1 MHQPPYSVSGA
12 AKVGCNQN
20 LVYVG
25 FRAEFLIS
33 LALLIG
39 TVHAWHL
46 DVNVTSQRES
56 LSKNASVLLDNS
68 RSSAKI
74 RVGAAVVGASALVAS
89 EGQTGGAI
97 AIINEKGRLEVT
109 VVCGGST
116 TPKFPPRYLYI
127 KFVHSR
133 CFVNLMRLNRN
144 ILSKNK

>member
-1 MHQPPYSVSGA
+1 
-12 AKVGCNQN
+12 
-20 LVYVG
+20 
-25 FRAEFLIS
+25 
-33 LALLIG
+33 
-39 TVHAWHL
+39 VHAWHL

-97 AIINEKGRLEVT
+97 AIINEKGWLEVT

-116 TPKFPPRYLYI
+116 TPKFPSRYLYN
-127 KFVHSR
+127 
-133 CFVNLMRLNRN
+133 NLC
-144 ILSKNK
+144 IQDVS

>member
-1 MHQPPYSVSGA
+1 M
-12 AKVGCNQN
+12 
-20 LVYVG
+20 
-25 FRAEFLIS
+25 
-33 LALLIG
+33 
-39 TVHAWHL
+39 HAWHL

-109 VVCGGST
+109 VLSV
-116 TPKFPPRYLYI
+116 RQYYD
-127 KFVHSR
+127 
-133 CFVNLMRLNRN
+133 MRVSFNFTRQGHGACIGPGRSPGKYDAGCLSCMYTRARAS
-144 ILSKNK
+144 LPLSGDSKNAEQQQPLIPRSRAVWRTS